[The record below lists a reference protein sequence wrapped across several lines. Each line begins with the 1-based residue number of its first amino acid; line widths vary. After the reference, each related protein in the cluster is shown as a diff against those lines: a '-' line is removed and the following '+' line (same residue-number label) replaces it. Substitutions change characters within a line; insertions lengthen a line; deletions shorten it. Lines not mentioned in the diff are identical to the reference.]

1 MFKNYIEEI
10 IESYIS
16 EKVNDSIKEDFIEAA
31 VHFNISSS
39 ICSKHDLI
47 RIEYRFKNI
56 RNEDV
61 YKVFKLYSVY
71 SYILYRAIEI
81 SRIKVEDRLEVSQ
94 SVLAISSLITGY
106 STMKYDDEDILLG
119 FADEANKL
127 EISNEFNERIKRKL
141 F

>member
-39 ICSKHDLI
+39 ICTKHDLM

-56 RNEDV
+56 RDEDV
-61 YKVFKLYSVY
+61 YKIFKLYSVY
-71 SYILYRAIEI
+71 SYILYRAIEVN
-81 SRIKVEDRLEVSQ
+81 SVKVTDRLGVSQ
-94 SVLAISSLITGY
+94 SVLGISSLITGY

-119 FADEANKL
+119 FTYEANKL
-127 EISNEFNERIKRKL
+127 GISDEFNERIKKKL